1 MTRAVFAASL
11 FVVAL
16 SDNFLQA
23 QSPAVGQLPLPGDI
37 YGYSPLVP
45 TVDPFTTRTSGY
57 APSWFLPRIGG
68 KRIYP
73 ARYAAQ
79 LPPEVVVI
87 PGTVVEADESA
98 IVAGPVQSA
107 PPPRAWHRFGRH
119 SRSADQLP

>member
-1 MTRAVFAASL
+1 VTRAVFAASL

-16 SDNFLQA
+16 SDNFAAA

-45 TVDPFTTRTSGY
+45 TIDPFPTRTSGY

-73 ARYAAQ
+73 PQYAAQ
-79 LPPEVVVI
+79 LPLEVVVI
-87 PGTVVEADESA
+87 PGTVIAAGETA

-119 SRSADQLP
+119 LRSADQLP